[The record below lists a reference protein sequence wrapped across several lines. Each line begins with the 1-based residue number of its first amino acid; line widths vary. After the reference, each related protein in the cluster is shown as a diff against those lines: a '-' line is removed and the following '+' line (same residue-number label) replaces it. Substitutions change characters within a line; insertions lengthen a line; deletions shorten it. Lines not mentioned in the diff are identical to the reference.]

1 MQAEAKIIQEG
12 KDALENKLAAEAE
25 RERKM
30 LEGFYED
37 KLRHKE
43 EEIVDLK
50 ERVGELSSDMRDGRE
65 NYAVM

>member
-1 MQAEAKIIQEG
+1 M
-12 KDALENKLAAEAE
+12 AEAE

-30 LEGFYED
+30 LEGFYQD
-37 KLRHKE
+37 KLKHKE